1 METLKPVTLEE
12 LEQIE
17 QTPYEARDLSVRGM
31 VQFLALIFF
40 TIIGSLI
47 ICYFIYLWILP
58 KEEPNLPSV
67 RKEALERRLPPEPR
81 VQGFPM
87 RDWEQ
92 FHAQQI
98 EKITTYAV
106 DPKTG
111 TARIPVERAKE
122 LILQRGLPGAS
133 GGGTNNAQANPA
145 R

>member
-1 METLKPVTLEE
+1 METLKPVTPEE

-17 QTPYEARDLSVRGM
+17 RTPYEARDLSVRAM

-47 ICYFIYLWILP
+47 ISYFVYQWILP

-67 RKEALERRLPPEPR
+67 RQEALERQLPPEPR

-87 RDWEQ
+87 QDWEK
-92 FHAQQI
+92 FYAQEL
-98 EKITTYAV
+98 EKTTTYSV

-122 LILQRGLPGAS
+122 LILQRGLPGARA
-133 GGGTNNAQANPA
+133 TQEVKANAK
-145 R
+145 

>member
-1 METLKPVTLEE
+1 METLKPVTPEE

-40 TIIGSLI
+40 TIVGSLI
-47 ICYFIYLWILP
+47 VCYFVYQWVLP

-67 RKEALERRLPPEPR
+67 RKEALERQLPPEPR

-87 RDWEQ
+87 KDWEQ
-92 FHAQQI
+92 FYAQEI
-98 EKITTYAV
+98 EKTSRYAV
-106 DPKTG
+106 DPRTG
-111 TARIPVERAKE
+111 KARIPVERAKE
-122 LILQRGLPGAS
+122 LILQRGLSGAS
-133 GGGTNNAQANPA
+133 GGGANNVQASQT